1 MPTKMQVCLL
11 LLAMLLVT
19 SLARHVVRDS
29 NEEQTSDLRDLIK
42 EKIQDQV
49 GRRLVTYFLRF
60 TKFFLRKWKLETDF
74 FQVRQEEGYQF

>member
-1 MPTKMQVCLL
+1 MQVCLL

-29 NEEQTSDLRDLIK
+29 KEEQTSDLRDLIK

>member
-1 MPTKMQVCLL
+1 MQVCLL

-60 TKFFLRKWKLETDF
+60 TKMFLRKSKLETDF
-74 FQVRQEEGYQF
+74 FQVWQEEGFQF

>member
-1 MPTKMQVCLL
+1 MQACLL

-49 GRRLVTYFLRF
+49 GRRLVT
-60 TKFFLRKWKLETDF
+60 
-74 FQVRQEEGYQF
+74 

>member
-1 MPTKMQVCLL
+1 ML

-60 TKFFLRKWKLETDF
+60 TKTFLRKSKLETDF
-74 FQVRQEEGYQF
+74 FQVWQEEGYQF